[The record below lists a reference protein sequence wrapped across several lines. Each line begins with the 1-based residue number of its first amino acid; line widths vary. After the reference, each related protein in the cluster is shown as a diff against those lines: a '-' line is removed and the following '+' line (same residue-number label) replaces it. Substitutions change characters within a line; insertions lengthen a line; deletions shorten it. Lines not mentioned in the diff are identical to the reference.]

1 MIVRSLGEVLGT
13 DRDVNWGNGQSRR
26 LLLEGDG
33 MGFAVCDT
41 FVKAGT
47 ASLLEYKHHF
57 EACYCIEGFG
67 EVEEMSGKVHKL
79 FPGVL
84 YALNEHDKHIL
95 RGTTDMRVISIF
107 NPPIKGPERHQL
119 GGGEGSAY

>member
-1 MIVRSLGEVLGT
+1 MIVRSIGEILGT

-26 LLLEGDG
+26 LLLEKDQ

-41 FVKAGT
+41 VVKAGT
-47 ASLLEYKHHF
+47 ASCLEYKNHL

-67 EVEEMSGKVHKL
+67 EVEDMSGTVFKL

-84 YALNEHDKHIL
+84 YALDQHDKHIL
-95 RGTTDMRVISIF
+95 RATTDMRLVSIF
-107 NPPIKGPERHQL
+107 NPPIKGLEKHML
-119 GGGEGSAY
+119 GEGSGSTY

>member
-26 LLLEGDG
+26 LLLEGDS
-33 MGFAVCDT
+33 MGFAVCDP

-47 ASLLEYKHHF
+47 ASLLEYKNHL

-67 EVEEMSGKVHKL
+67 EVEEMSGTVHKL

-84 YALNEHDKHIL
+84 YALNKHDKHIL

-107 NPPIKGPERHQL
+107 NPPIKGSERHVL
-119 GGGEGSAY
+119 GEGGGSTY